1 MKDPRAPHPSQARGG
16 PLHGGHLSSE
26 ARGGPLDGGRLT
38 TPTAALRTWPDN
50 PVLVE
55 AWRAGLGTDVL
66 ESVHRGA
73 LVVVDADGQ
82 QTFAT
87 GDVVRPVLPRSSNK
101 PVQATALLAAGWSP
115 RNDRELAIG
124 AASHNGEDGHVEL
137 VRTLLDAAGLTP
149 DDLGCPPALPG
160 HETTRAHWLAAG
172 RAPERVAMNCS
183 GKHAAMLAACVAAG
197 WPTGGYLARDHPL
210 QQLIEARLGEA
221 AGEPVSAVVTDGC
234 GAPQHAL
241 SLTGLARSVLSL
253 VQAGPGTPGR
263 RVADAMRAHPWLVA
277 GTGRD
282 DTDLMQDVEGV
293 LVKGGADG
301 VHVAAL
307 PGAGAVALKLDDGG
321 DRGRLPALAAGLRR
335 LGVPGG
341 TLERWAV
348 TPVAGGA
355 GVVGEIRAAVALR
368 G

>member
-1 MKDPRAPHPSQARGG
+1 MS
-16 PLHGGHLSSE
+16 PLTS
-26 ARGGPLDGGRLT
+26 
-38 TPTAALRTWPDN
+38 WPDN

-55 AWRAGLGTDVL
+55 AWRAGLGVDVL

-73 LVVVDADGQ
+73 LVVLDAAGVPV
-82 QTFAT
+82 TSV
-87 GDVVRPVLPRSSNK
+87 GDVGRPVLPRSSNK
-101 PVQATALLAAGWSP
+101 PVQATALLAAGWEP
-115 RNDRELAIG
+115 RDDRELAVG

-160 HETTRAHWLAAG
+160 HEETRAHWLVAG

-183 GKHAAMLAACVAAG
+183 GKHSAMLAACVAAG
-197 WPTGGYLARDHPL
+197 WPTEGYLARDHPL
-210 QQLIEARLGEA
+210 QQAIEARLGEA
-221 AGEPVSAVVTDGC
+221 AGEPVAAVVVDGC

-253 VQAGPGTPGR
+253 VQAEPGTPGR

-282 DTDLMQDVEGV
+282 DTELMQAVDGL

-321 DRGRLPALAAGLRR
+321 DRGRLPALTAALLR
-335 LGVPGG
+335 LGVPAG
-341 TLERWAV
+341 TLSRWLV
-348 TPVAGGA
+348 TPVSGGA
-355 GVVGEIRAAVALR
+355 GVVGEIRAGAALT

>member
-1 MKDPRAPHPSQARGG
+1 MTDAK
-16 PLHGGHLSSE
+16 
-26 ARGGPLDGGRLT
+26 
-38 TPTAALRTWPDN
+38 WPDN

-73 LVVVDADGQ
+73 LVVLGADGEQ
-82 QTFAT
+82 LFAA
-87 GDVVRPVLPRSSNK
+87 GDVARPVLPRSSNK
-101 PVQATALLAAGWSP
+101 PVQATALLAAGWQP
-115 RNDRELAIG
+115 RDDRELAIG

-137 VRTLLDAAGLTP
+137 VRTLLDVSGLAP

-160 HETTRAHWLAAG
+160 HEATRAQWLATG

-183 GKHAAMLAACVAAG
+183 GKHSAMLGACVAAG
-197 WPTGGYLARDHPL
+197 WPTEGYLAREHPL

-221 AGEPVSAVVTDGC
+221 AGEPVSAVVVDGC

-241 SLTGLARSVLSL
+241 SLTGLARGVLSL
-253 VQAGPGTPGR
+253 VRAEPGTPDR

-282 DTDLMQDVEGV
+282 DTELMQGV
-293 LVKGGADG
+293 DGLLVKGGADG

-321 DRGRLPALAAGLRR
+321 DRGRLPALTAGLLR
-335 LGVPGG
+335 LGVPAEA
-341 TLERWAV
+341 LSDWLA
-348 TPVAGGA
+348 TPVTGGE
-355 GVVGEIRAAVALR
+355 GTVGEIRASAVLAD
-368 G
+368 